1 MKDRSA
7 PISPEEEQSVN
18 PPKYCCVRAL
28 LCAIIFLAPVLGD
41 DPPAP
46 QATPA
51 SAPADPSV
59 ADLESLLNTKVI
71 TASKFP
77 ENVSGAPGVIRV
89 VTRDEL
95 KRFGGLTLREIL
107 ERVAGLTG
115 TTASFTDRSIISAR
129 GDQTQIN
136 GGHVL
141 FLINGRPTREILEGG
156 IISDLMEAFPVSILE
171 RIEVIEGPGSV
182 LYGSDAFSAVINLIT
197 QKAEGDQLI
206 VTGEGGPSGATATS
220 GNIFVKNG
228 DLNIAGAGQFHQY
241 PDWATPVSTEFFG
254 VENALIPNRSEG
266 EYLGLDYKGLSVMS
280 SFTDWSTAFLE
291 GGVGIARWRRG
302 FADAGYHWKAGSR
315 WDMNFN
321 ITYTRTTFDA
331 KNYIPFNTRDS
342 YEALGEWSNV
352 LTVGNSDQLTFG
364 ALYDYIRG
372 QEVFYGETPPAVISN
387 GSRPSGAF
395 YAQDDHQLT
404 DSLKLIGGFQANKI
418 DDIHLNVVPRGGIIW
433 TPASHWSFKALYS
446 EAFRA
451 PSLNETL
458 LHYIPPPDI
467 GGPSLLGNPN
477 LVPEKVATEDAE
489 LRYQGNRLEAG
500 LDYYHSRQSNIIVL
514 ANVTTAG
521 MYMNLESATFNGV
534 EGEAKYYL
542 RKYFYVTG
550 SFTYQFD
557 VSGSMAGPISPIP
570 NWGAKAGVS
579 YEGSNG
585 LTIGVFDVSEGAISG
600 YSAAQNPNPG
610 AYSLVSANVRLD
622 LSKYLHTGRDS
633 GLALVAHA
641 ENLANTGVWLPDWK
655 DVPGDTIFVNQGR
668 TIFAG
673 IEFSLKKE

>member
-1 MKDRSA
+1 M
-7 PISPEEEQSVN
+7 N
-18 PPKYCCVRAL
+18 PLKHCCFRAL
-28 LCAIIFLAPVLGD
+28 LCAAIFLTEARAG

-46 QATPA
+46 QTAQGSGA
-51 SAPADPSV
+51 AEPSV

-136 GGHVL
+136 GGHIL
-141 FLINGRPTREILEGG
+141 FLINGRPTREVLEGG
-156 IISDLMEAFPVSILE
+156 IISDLLEAFPVSILE

-197 QKAEGDQLI
+197 QKAQGDQLI
-206 VTGEGGPSGATATS
+206 VTGEGGPSGAAATS
-220 GNIFVKNG
+220 GNIFLKQG
-228 DLNIAGAGQFHQY
+228 DWNIAGAGQFHQY
-241 PDWATPVSTEFFG
+241 PDWATPVSTTYFG
-254 VENALIPNRSEG
+254 VENALIPNRSQG
-266 EYLGLDYKGLSVMS
+266 EYLGVDYKGLSLMS

-302 FADAGYHWKAGSR
+302 FADAGYHLKAASH

-321 ITYTRTTFDA
+321 FTYTRTTFDA
-331 KNYIPFNTRDS
+331 KNYIPFITRDS

-352 LTVGNSDQLTFG
+352 LALGNRDQITFG
-364 ALYDYIRG
+364 TLYDYIHG
-372 QEVFYGETPPAVISN
+372 AEIFYGETPAIAISQ
-387 GSRPSGAF
+387 GGRPSGAF

-404 DSLKLIGGFQANKI
+404 DSLKLIGGFQGNKI
-418 DDIHLNVVPRGGIIW
+418 DNIHLNVVPRGGAIW
-433 TPASHWSFKALYS
+433 TPASHWSLKALYS
-446 EAFRA
+446 QAFRA

-458 LHYIPPPDI
+458 LHYIPPPSI
-467 GGPSLLGNPN
+467 GGPSLLGNPG
-477 LVPEKVATEDAE
+477 LVPEKVATVDVE
-489 LRYQGNRLEAG
+489 LRYQGKRLEAG
-500 LDYYHSRQSNIIVL
+500 VDYFHSKQSDIIVQS
-514 ANVTTAG
+514 NVTTAG
-521 MYMNLESATFNGV
+521 IYMNLESATFNGV
-534 EGEAKYYL
+534 EGEAKYYFQ
-542 RKYFYVTG
+542 KYFYATG
-550 SFTYQFD
+550 SFNYQFD
-557 VSGSMAGPISPIP
+557 ISGSTSGPIAPIP
-570 NWGAKAGVS
+570 NWGAKAGIS

-585 LTIGVFDVSEGAISG
+585 LTIGLFDVTEGAVSG
-600 YSAAQNPNPG
+600 YSAAQNPNTG
-610 AYSLVSANVRLD
+610 AYSLLSANVRLD
-622 LSKYLHTGRDS
+622 LSKHLHTGRS
-633 GLALVAHA
+633 WGVALVAHA
-641 ENLANTGVWLPDWK
+641 ENLANTAIWLPDWK

-673 IEFSLKKE
+673 IEFSLKKD